1 MTYGLTTQ
9 KSGTYNSKV
18 RDLQLKSLGL
28 TTQKSGTY
36 DSEAMDLR
44 HESAIVTTRNT
55 ILLKGNIVFL
65 YDYNTE
71 IIHF

>member
-1 MTYGLTTQ
+1 M
-9 KSGTYNSKV
+9 
-18 RDLQLKSLGL
+18 DLRLKSLGL

-36 DSEAMDLR
+36 NSKTRDSR

-55 ILLKGNIVFL
+55 ILLERNIVFL